1 MTHELDEMRARY
13 RRETT
18 EELLRMINVNP
29 RDYRPEA
36 VRVAREELISR
47 GVAPDGDENTQTL
60 LAQLKEEAARREQE
74 KQQEQDAPL
83 GTGLKVLCFILAG
96 LPGVII
102 AIYQTAKGRTR
113 RSREAWKWVGYGF
126 LFALALRLLFYL

>member
-1 MTHELDEMRARY
+1 MTDELDELRARY

-18 EELLRMINVNP
+18 EELLRVVNVSA

-47 GVAPDGDENTQTL
+47 GVAPDGDTNTQTL
-60 LAQLKEEAARREQE
+60 LAQLKEEAARRQQVEQ
-74 KQQEQDAPL
+74 QAQDAPL

-96 LPGVII
+96 LPGVLI
-102 AIYQTAKGRTR
+102 AIYQTTRGRTR
-113 RSREAWKWVGYGF
+113 RAREAWKWVGYGF
-126 LFALALRLLFYL
+126 LFALAIRLLFYL